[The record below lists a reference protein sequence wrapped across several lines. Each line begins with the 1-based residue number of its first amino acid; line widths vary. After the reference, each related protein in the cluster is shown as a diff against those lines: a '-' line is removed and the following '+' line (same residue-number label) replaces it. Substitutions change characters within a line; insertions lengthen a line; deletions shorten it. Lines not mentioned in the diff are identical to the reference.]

1 MTARV
6 LVVDDDASVRQLT
19 ARLLEQEGYEVLTA
33 ETGREGLDIALRES
47 PDLLVTD
54 ICMPPP
60 NGIDL
65 CQTIRS
71 KGRTMPII
79 FVSALESE
87 ADQVSGLMAGGDY
100 YLTKPFS
107 AAIFRTT
114 VRAALR
120 RDAQYKTTEDNAVLR
135 LGEVEVD
142 LERCEVQRDG
152 HSVEVTASEFRLLA
166 ALAQAQGRVLAKD
179 RLLEVLWDFAD
190 TEVGTRAV
198 DMHIS
203 RLRSKLGHELIRTVR
218 GIGYRLA
225 M

>member
-1 MTARV
+1 MNARV
-6 LVVDDDASVRQLT
+6 LVVEDDPAVLNLT
-19 ARLLEQEGYEVLTA
+19 ARLLEQDGYEVLTA
-33 ETGREGLDIALRES
+33 SNGREGLEISLRDQ
-47 PDLLVTD
+47 PDLVVTD
-54 ICMPPP
+54 IMMPPP

-65 CQTIRS
+65 CQALRA
-71 KGRTMPII
+71 KGRTIPII

-87 ADQVSGLMAGGDY
+87 ADQVTGLMAGGDY

-107 AAIFRTT
+107 AAIFKTT

-120 RDAQYKTTEDNAVLR
+120 RDAQYRKPEERTTLRIGTTEI
-135 LGEVEVD
+135 D
-142 LERCEVQRDG
+142 LERCEITREGQ
-152 HSVEVTASEFRLLA
+152 SVDVTASEFRLLE
-166 ALAQAQGRVLAKD
+166 ALAQAGGRVLSKD

>member
-1 MTARV
+1 MGTRV
-6 LVVDDDASVRQLT
+6 LVVDDDSSVRLLT
-19 ARLLEQEGYEVLTA
+19 ARLLEQEGYEVFTA
-33 ETGREGLDIALRES
+33 ETGREGLDILLKED
-47 PDLLVTD
+47 PHLLVTD

-65 CQTIRS
+65 CQTLRAQGKTI
-71 KGRTMPII
+71 PII

-87 ADQVSGLMAGGDY
+87 ADQVTGLMAGGDY

-107 AAIFRTT
+107 SAILRTT

-120 RDAQYKTTEDNAVLR
+120 RDAQYRGPEERTGVRIGDIEI
-135 LGEVEVD
+135 D
-142 LERCEVQRDG
+142 LSRCEVRREGEPVD
-152 HSVEVTASEFRLLA
+152 VTASEFRLLS
-166 ALAQAQGRVLAKD
+166 ALVEASGRVLSKD
-179 RLLEVLWDFAD
+179 RLLEVLWDFAE

-203 RLRSKLGHELIRTVR
+203 RLRAKLGHDLIRTVR
-218 GIGYRLA
+218 GMGYRLA

>member
-1 MTARV
+1 MSARV
-6 LVVDDDASVRQLT
+6 LVVDDDASVRLLT
-19 ARLLEQEGYEVLTA
+19 AKLLEQEGYQVLTA
-33 ETGREGLDIALRES
+33 ETGREGLELALREE
-47 PDLLVTD
+47 PQLLVTD

-65 CQTIRS
+65 CQTLRAQ
-71 KGRTMPII
+71 GRTIPII

-107 AAIFRTT
+107 SAILRTT

-120 RDAQYKTTEDNAVLR
+120 RDAQYRGPEEKSTIRVGDTEI
-135 LGEVEVD
+135 D
-142 LERCEVQRDG
+142 LERCEVTQDG
-152 HSVEVTASEFRLLA
+152 RLVDVTASEFRLLA
-166 ALAQAQGRVLAKD
+166 ALVQAGGRVLSKD
-179 RLLEVLWDFAD
+179 RLLEVLWDFAE

-203 RLRSKLGHELIRTVR
+203 RLRAKLGHQLIRTVR
-218 GIGYRLA
+218 GMGYRLA